1 MAIPAIFKKCVAE
14 IKKAAPEVIND
25 EQAVELLKR
34 LNERAEA
41 KKMRAGADA
50 EKIIF
55 DEAQKMAN
63 ENALQVQLEKRN
75 AAINAAVRKKI
86 DGFLEGYKDPVE
98 GLTAYLAG
106 VNRVRQG
113 ARLSIDSQGK
123 ALTMSYLGRMV
134 NKLDNEGLWEAF
146 SSGALDRE
154 IAQEMWELGREAG
167 TPGISKS
174 TEAKKIAKIIHDEQ
188 IDLVNRQ
195 NNAGAFIKTR
205 EGYIVRQS
213 HDIFKIRRAG
223 YETWRDAILP
233 LLDEATFKG
242 VPPDE
247 FLKGA
252 YDGLASGIH
261 IRAAGIEGEADNAR
275 LFGFHGPAN
284 VAKKVSQGRVLH
296 FKSADA
302 WTEYNKLFGTASL
315 REAVVRGFEHGS
327 RNVAL
332 MEGLGTNPA
341 SFFQKLVA
349 DLVKKNRDNIKISDK
364 LRGSAL
370 DNLFKT
376 VEGTTRIPVDV
387 NSARITNGIRA
398 IQSMSK
404 LGGAVIS
411 SISDIPQIAAE
422 LRYQGLNLFDSYTEA
437 FKGIL
442 RGRGTAEQKEI
453 ARLVGVGLEGA
464 LGDIHGRFDF
474 QDSIP
479 GKMSRMMQLFFKWNG
494 LTWWTDSMRT
504 TTALMMSNHLAE
516 QAGKT
521 FSKLDPD
528 TARIFSLYQIGEQE
542 WNLIRKTAFKSGDYS
557 YITPDKINSIPEE
570 EIANI
575 LTKRG
580 IAVTERNIQRE
591 RDRVKT
597 LFQTYFVDRGDYAVP
612 TPGARERAY
621 LELGTRPGTALGEAM
636 RFIAQFKGFPL
647 AVLLRGVQREI
658 YGRGANTMREAIKN
672 GNGEVMGLVHLMAA
686 STIFGYLAMSTKD
699 ILKGK
704 TPREPTEPKVWL
716 AALAQGGGFGIYGD
730 FLFGEFSRYG
740 RSALATAA
748 GPTLGQVDDV
758 AELYTR
764 LRNGDDAAAQ
774 ATRMLINNTPFIN
787 LFYTRSALDYLF
799 LYQLQETMNPG
810 YLRRMEAR
818 AETENG
824 QEFFFPPSQSVR

>member
-1 MAIPAIFKKCVAE
+1 MAIPSIFKKCVAE

-41 KKMRAGADA
+41 KKMMAGADA
-50 EKIIF
+50 EKIILG
-55 DEAQKMAN
+55 EAQKMAA
-63 ENALQVQLEKRN
+63 ENALQVQIEKRN

-86 DGFLEGYKDPVE
+86 DGFLENYKDPVE
-98 GLTAYLAG
+98 GLTAYLGG
-106 VNRVRQG
+106 VNKVRQG
-113 ARLSIDSQGK
+113 ARLSIDAQGK

-134 NKLDNEGLWEAF
+134 NKLDSEGLWEAF

-154 IAQEMWELGREAG
+154 VAQEMWELGRENG
-167 TPGISKS
+167 NPGVSKS
-174 TEAKKIAKIIHDEQ
+174 TEAKRIAKVIHDEQ
-188 IDLVNRQ
+188 IDLLNRQ
-195 NNAGAFIKTR
+195 NNAGAFIKAR

-223 YETWRDAILP
+223 FESWKNAIIP
-233 LLDEATFKG
+233 LLDPETFKG
-242 VPPDE
+242 IDPDE

-252 YDGLASGIH
+252 YDGLSSGIH
-261 IRAAGIEGEADNAR
+261 IRASGLEGEGDNAR

-284 VAKKVSQGRVLH
+284 VAKKISQNRVLH
-296 FKSADA
+296 FKDANA

-315 REAVVRGFEHGS
+315 REAIVRGFEHGS

-341 SFFQKLVA
+341 ALFQKLVA
-349 DLVKKNRDNIKISDK
+349 DLVKSNRDNVKISDK

-387 NSARITNGIRA
+387 NSSRIANGIRA

-411 SISDIPQIAAE
+411 SISDIPQIAGE
-422 LRYQGLNLFDSYTEA
+422 LRYQGKGLFEA
-437 FKGIL
+437 YGEALKGVL
-442 RGRGTAEQKEI
+442 RGRGSDEQKEI

-464 LGDIHGRFDF
+464 LGDIHGRFDV

-516 QAGKT
+516 QSGKT

-528 TARIFSLYQIGEQE
+528 TLRIFSLYGIGEAE
-542 WNLIRKTAFKSGDYS
+542 WNVVRATAFKSGDYK
-557 YITPDKINSIPEE
+557 YITPDKLDLVPNE
-570 EIANI
+570 EIGKI
-575 LTKRG
+575 LENKG
-580 IAVTERNIQRE
+580 VAITERNIQRE
-591 RDRVKT
+591 KDRIKT
-597 LFQTYFVDRGDYAVP
+597 AFQTYFVDRGDYAVP

-636 RFIAQFKGFPL
+636 RFVAQFKGFPL
-647 AVLLRGVQREI
+647 SVLMRGVQREI
-658 YGRGANTMREAIKN
+658 YGKGANTFMEAMKN
-672 GNGEVMGLVHLMAA
+672 GNGELMGLVHLMIA
-686 STIFGYLAMSTKD
+686 STVFGYVAMTAKD

-704 TPREPTEPKVWL
+704 SPREPKPTTL
-716 AALAQGGGFGIYGD
+716 MAAMAQGGGFGIYGD

-748 GPTLGQVDDV
+748 GPTLGQVDDI

-764 LRNGDDAAAQ
+764 VRNGEDPAAQ

-818 AETENG
+818 AATENG
-824 QEFFFPPSQSVR
+824 QEFFFPPSQVTQ